1 MVVYCSWM
9 WKNFVGYLCVGLQNM
24 FGNIVDAE
32 TVGMF
37 FLDLA
42 PLIEIMYFYL
52 LNLNGGIL

>member
-1 MVVYCSWM
+1 ME
-9 WKNFVGYLCVGLQNM
+9 KLVGYLCVGLQNM
-24 FGNIVDAE
+24 FGNIVNAE
-32 TVGMF
+32 TVGTF